1 MWSAIAAASRRA
13 QPGLR
18 RHVEDVSAW
27 PLASVANASVLAT
40 VGPITPRPAASQLS
54 ATSQAGTL
62 HGCIGSVRGFYFPR
76 KNWFPWRQRL
86 VHQRQAALRRK
97 RHIWPRQTDE
107 NEAPIFGGSDDGQ
120 VVAFR
125 EKEVRLGMKR
135 LLEYARI
142 IRKRQIQDAVDWVE
156 SMARLKSEPIL
167 KLLRHAMQ
175 ECIERHK
182 MDLSRIYIFDA
193 HPGRGYFVK
202 SIRQHSRGRYGI
214 NKSPRHMFMIRV
226 REMPLEEY
234 FHRLYIYNKVPRSL
248 ASDMRLALHENRVSP
263 QTAKEWAPY
272 LCANS
277 RVFHRKELKWLDSTR
292 QFDYYQARREWIQ
305 RYKAN
310 LLRASTE
317 AREARGL
324 PPLAAE

>member
-1 MWSAIAAASRRA
+1 MWSAITAVSRRA
-13 QPGLR
+13 RQGCRPCFEAAATSSL
-18 RHVEDVSAW
+18 
-27 PLASVANASVLAT
+27 VANASAFS
-40 VGPITPRPAASQLS
+40 PAASS
-54 ATSQAGTL
+54 AIGRAGHAPVL
-62 HGCIGSVRGFYFPR
+62 QSSIGSVRGFYFPR
-76 KNWFPWRQRL
+76 RNWFPWRQRI

-97 RHIWPRQTDE
+97 RHIWPRQADE
-107 NEAPIFGGSDDGQ
+107 NEAPIFGGTEDGQ
-120 VVAFR
+120 VIAFR

-142 IRKRQIQDAVDWVE
+142 IRKRQLQDAVDWVE

-167 KLLRHAMQ
+167 KMLQTAKQ

-182 MDLSRIYIFDA
+182 LDISRLYIFDA
-193 HPGRGYFVK
+193 QPQRGYFVK
-202 SIRQHSRGRYGI
+202 SIRQHARGRFGI
-214 NKSPRHMFMIRV
+214 NKSPRNMFMIRV

-248 ASDMRLALHENRVSP
+248 AADMRLALLENRVSP

-277 RVFHRKELKWLDSTR
+277 RILHRRELKWLDSTR